1 MCFRNYTL
9 NLYLRSL
16 MSKPGMKKTKKL
28 ALHWKII
35 IGLVLGVL
43 FGLLSSAVGLN
54 DFIVDWI
61 KPIGTIFVNLLKL
74 IAMPLVVASLIVGVS
89 SLSDV
94 SKLSRLGTKTIAIYL
109 STTVIAITIGLVTV
123 NLIQPGSYMS
133 EVKRDE
139 LKARYATEAAS
150 KSESAGLVT
159 EQGPLQPLVDMV
171 PDNLFNA
178 LGSNTSMLQVV
189 FFAVFFGIA
198 LILLPRDKTT
208 YVRGFF
214 EGVNEIILKLVDII
228 MMMAPYG
235 VFALLASL
243 IAEFAGDNPAD
254 AIELLQA
261 LSMYSLTVI
270 IGLGCMIFLVYPLIF
285 KLFTKFKYA
294 RFFKG
299 IAPAQML
306 AFSTSSSSATL
317 PVTMER
323 VEEHLGVSDEVS
335 SFVLPLGATINMD
348 GTSLYQAVA
357 TVFIAQAFG
366 ADLTLAEQL
375 TIVLTATLASIGSA
389 GVPGAGMVM
398 LVIVLESVG
407 LDTAGIALVVAV
419 DRILDMVRT
428 VVNVTG
434 DATVAVVVAS
444 SEGQLREIK

>member
-1 MCFRNYTL
+1 
-9 NLYLRSL
+9 
-16 MSKPGMKKTKKL
+16 
-28 ALHWKII
+28 
-35 IGLVLGVL
+35 
-43 FGLLSSAVGLN
+43 
-54 DFIVDWI
+54 
-61 KPIGTIFVNLLKL
+61 
-74 IAMPLVVASLIVGVS
+74 MPLVVASLIVGVS

-94 SKLSRLGTKTIAIYL
+94 SKLSRLGGKTISLYL
-109 STTVIAITIGLVTV
+109 ATTVIAVTIGLVTV
-123 NLIQPGSYMS
+123 NVLKPGSYLS
-133 EVKRDE
+133 AQKRDE
-139 LKARYATEAAS
+139 LKSRYATEAAS
-150 KSESAGLVT
+150 KTEKAEMVT

-171 PDNLFNA
+171 PDNLFKA
-178 LGSNTSMLQVV
+178 LGDNTNMLQVV

-198 LILLPRDKTT
+198 LILLPREKTT

-214 EGVNEIILKLVDII
+214 EGVNEIILKLVDLI
-228 MMMAPYG
+228 MGMAPYG

-243 IAEFAGDNPAD
+243 IAEFAGNNPAD

-261 LSMYSLTVI
+261 LSVYSVTVI
-270 IGLGCMIFLVYPLIF
+270 IGLCCMIFIIYPIMF
-285 KLFTKFKYA
+285 KLFTKFSYV

-306 AFSTSSSSATL
+306 GFSTSSSSATL

-366 ADLTLAEQL
+366 TDLSLAQQL

-407 LDTAGIALVVAV
+407 LDTAGIALIVAV
-419 DRILDMVRT
+419 DRILDMLRT
-428 VVNVTG
+428 VVNITG
-434 DATVAVVVAS
+434 DAAVAVVVAS
-444 SEGQLREIK
+444 SEGQLRDVTEEE

>member
-1 MCFRNYTL
+1 
-9 NLYLRSL
+9 
-16 MSKPGMKKTKKL
+16 MKKTKKL

-444 SEGQLREIK
+444 SEGQLREIE

>member
-1 MCFRNYTL
+1 
-9 NLYLRSL
+9 
-16 MSKPGMKKTKKL
+16 MKKKKL

-43 FGLLSSAVGLN
+43 FGLLSSSMGWN
-54 DFIVDWI
+54 DFVIDWI
-61 KPIGTIFVNLLKL
+61 KPVGTVFVNLLKL

-94 SKLSRLGTKTIAIYL
+94 SKLSRLGGKTIGLYL
-109 STTVIAITIGLVTV
+109 ATTVIAVSIGLVTV
-123 NLIQPGSYMS
+123 NVLQPGSYLS
-133 EVKRDE
+133 AQKRDE
-139 LKARYATEAAS
+139 LKSRYATEAAS
-150 KSESAGLVT
+150 KTEKADMVT

-171 PDNLFNA
+171 PDNLFKA
-178 LGSNTSMLQVV
+178 LGDNTNMLQVV

-198 LILLPRDKTT
+198 LILLPREKTT

-214 EGVNEIILKLVDII
+214 EGVNEIILKLVDLI
-228 MMMAPYG
+228 MGMAPYG

-243 IAEFAGDNPAD
+243 IAEFAGNNPAD

-261 LSMYSLTVI
+261 LSVYSLTVI
-270 IGLGCMIFLVYPLIF
+270 IGLCCMIFIIYPIMF
-285 KLFTKFKYA
+285 KLFTKFSYV

-306 AFSTSSSSATL
+306 GFSTSSSSATL

-366 ADLTLAEQL
+366 TDLSLAQQL

-407 LDTAGIALVVAV
+407 LDTAGIALIVAV
-419 DRILDMVRT
+419 DRILDMLRT
-428 VVNVTG
+428 VVNITG
-434 DATVAVVVAS
+434 DAAVAVVVAS
-444 SEGQLREIK
+444 SEGQLRDVPEEE